1 MHVQYVALCEQVI
14 MASDGKP
21 SLIGVFNDLT
31 AATLP
36 ITIPRFAFAARIL
49 VPANEAG
56 RAYRVEVVI
65 TDPSHAELGRPGGE
79 VTLPPAPSGVDSVSV
94 DVPIQ
99 FDLFQVAT
107 AGRYTFVLHVDGEA
121 KAAVQLAVRQGAV
134 A

>member
-14 MASDGKP
+14 MAADGKP

-31 AATLP
+31 AAQLP

-56 RAYRVEVVI
+56 STFRVEVVI
-65 TDPSHAELGRPGGE
+65 TDPGHVELGRPGGE
-79 VTLPPAPSGVDSVSV
+79 VTLPPAPGGVDSVSV

-99 FDLFQVAT
+99 FDLFQVAA

-121 KAAVQLAVRQGAV
+121 RAAVQLAVRQGQMA
-134 A
+134 